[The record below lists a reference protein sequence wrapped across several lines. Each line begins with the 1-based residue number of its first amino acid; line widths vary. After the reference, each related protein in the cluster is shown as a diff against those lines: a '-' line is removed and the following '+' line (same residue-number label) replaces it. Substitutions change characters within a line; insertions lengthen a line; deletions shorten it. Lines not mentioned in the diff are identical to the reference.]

1 MARKKMNRDEFERR
15 HAELRESLRKF
26 EEYLARRIPELEEQ
40 ARAREEA
47 ERRRIERRRFI
58 PFLR

>member
-1 MARKKMNRDEFERR
+1 MARKKMSRDEFERR
-15 HAELRESLRKF
+15 SAELRESLRKF

-47 ERRRIERRRFI
+47 ERRQTERRRFI